1 MLATKSAQVYSDLSA
16 STALTDL
23 LTKGVNGIRPLLAEY
38 EDGDSFVN
46 YSIRFNGFLTKGR
59 MPEIQLIVQ
68 SWAASYNKSVAIADA
83 VANALLNDSGNYYT
97 YESAVPTFNEQQE
110 IYTIQTFNIKN

>member
-23 LTKGVNGIRPLLAEY
+23 LTEGVNGIRPLLAEY
-38 EDGDSFVN
+38 EDGDSFVT
-46 YSIRFNGFLTKGR
+46 YSIRFNGFSTKNR
-59 MPEIQLIVQ
+59 QEEYQLIVQ
-68 SWAASYNKSVAIADA
+68 SWAASYNKSVAIADE
-83 VANALLNDSGNYYT
+83 VANALRASTNFYV

>member
-1 MLATKSAQVYSDLSA
+1 MLIEKSEQVYTDLSA
-16 STALTDL
+16 STALINL

-46 YSIRFNGFLTKGR
+46 YSIRFNGFSTKSR
-59 MPEIQLIVQ
+59 REEYQLIVQ
-68 SWAASYNKSVAIADA
+68 SWAVSYNKSVAIADA
-83 VANALLNDSGNYYT
+83 VANALNASPNFYV
-97 YESAVPTFNEQQE
+97 YESATPTFNDQGE